1 MSRSYR
7 RAASQCFTD
16 LSDFIQQINA
26 DVDLY
31 EALRIVTDD
40 VALMRSLT
48 EEQQR
53 MGLLLRKEFE
63 RDGIHLSTNDRQRVI
78 SLQNDLTQLS
88 MKFQQVSFTARDYVE
103 VCACVHY

>member
-1 MSRSYR
+1 M
-7 RAASQCFTD
+7 
-16 LSDFIQQINA
+16 
-26 DVDLY
+26 
-31 EALRIVTDD
+31 VTDD

-63 RDGIHLSTNDRQRVI
+63 RDGIHLSSHDRQRVI

-88 MKFQQVSFTARDYVE
+88 MEFQQISFIARDYVE
-103 VCACVHY
+103 VCVCILIE